1 MGNCVLT
8 YILLGLLL
16 LVLIYSYTP
25 TKSNFA
31 ALSDVDLSTRTTHR
45 VCRCVP
51 QRHRAVMGD
60 KWGVPVR
67 CPNETL
73 WKGMELWCT
82 SDSESCVLEACNS
95 VNF

>member
-1 MGNCVLT
+1 MGSCILT

-16 LVLIYSYTP
+16 LVLLFSYAP

-31 ALSDVDLSTRTTHR
+31 SLSDVDLSTRTTHR

-67 CPNETL
+67 CPDDTM